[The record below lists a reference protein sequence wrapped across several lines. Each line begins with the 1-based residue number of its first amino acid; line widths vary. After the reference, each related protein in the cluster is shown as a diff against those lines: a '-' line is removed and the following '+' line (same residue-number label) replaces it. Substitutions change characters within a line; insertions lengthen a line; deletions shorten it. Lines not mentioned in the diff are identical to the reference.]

1 MGLPERGNV
10 PAGMFRGKDTELTLA
25 GGQAACSE
33 AVLAELPSPCSAS
46 AVQCLL
52 LERLGLAWS
61 RRSKDIF
68 FHGERKKNHMVA
80 TSLCYRTQMRSGAT
94 VGYPG
99 AWGWWQPREGIQGWA
114 GSRHVGAGPGHA
126 MVSTHLLA
134 LAPTSPEVRGCS
146 LRGVSRGVYSREWGQ
161 QPLSLYHGESHR
173 KDSNKAQTGGDGGL
187 RAMAHRKGQL

>member
-1 MGLPERGNV
+1 
-10 PAGMFRGKDTELTLA
+10 MFRGKDSELTLA
-25 GGQAACSE
+25 GGQASCSE

-46 AVQCLL
+46 AVQRLL

-68 FHGERKKNHMVA
+68 FHREGKKNHMVA
-80 TSLCYRTQMRSGAT
+80 RSLCYRTQMRS

-99 AWGWWQPREGIQGWA
+99 AWDWWQPREGIQGLA

-134 LAPTSPEVRGCS
+134 LAPTSSEVRAA
-146 LRGVSRGVYSREWGQ
+146 L
-161 QPLSLYHGESHR
+161 
-173 KDSNKAQTGGDGGL
+173 
-187 RAMAHRKGQL
+187 